1 MLCQC
6 SINTDSTTQS
16 QQRIIVIPTRE
27 CCLPRP
33 QKDRLHFPEY
43 MTSEMP
49 SAFTWDCFCHFPRAS
64 QVALMVQNLSTN
76 AGEIKDRDAVGL
88 IPGSG
93 RSPGEGNGNPLQY
106 SCLKNPIGRG
116 AWKTTVHGVAKSW
129 TQLKCQHAHTQ
140 GCFYISVWIG
150 PPSPISGVDHDL
162 PEVSMEYLSSRRP
175 SLTWSGGRTL
185 PVFPWL
191 PALPPSR

>member
-76 AGEIKDRDAVGL
+76 AGDIKDRDAVGL
-88 IPGSG
+88 IPGLIPWRRKWQPTPVFLS
-93 RSPGEGNGNPLQY
+93 
-106 SCLKNPIGRG
+106 
-116 AWKTTVHGVAKSW
+116 AKSHGQRSLADYSPW
-129 TQLKCQHAHTQ
+129 GCKELDTTEMPARTHT
-140 GCFYISVWIG
+140 
-150 PPSPISGVDHDL
+150 GVFLHLCMDWASFSHL
-162 PEVSMEYLSSRRP
+162 WRGS
-175 SLTWSGGRTL
+175 
-185 PVFPWL
+185 
-191 PALPPSR
+191 